1 MLNTS
6 TITDP
11 MTLTVLE
18 GFKTSTNQL
27 NDTINDLLK
36 ILVIKENVN
45 VQQELIDFETV
56 WIRITQMTQQLIQE
70 AGTSITTNF
79 VKAPSV
85 NFNISYLESILL
97 NLLSNALKYR
107 SNKRPLEIVVK
118 TRNTSKGIEL
128 TFTDNGLGIDLKRH
142 KNKVFGLYQRFH
154 NHPDSKGI
162 GLYMVQAQIKS
173 LGGNISVKSE
183 VDKGTQF
190 SILFKK

>member
-1 MLNTS
+1 
-6 TITDP
+6 
-11 MTLTVLE
+11 
-18 GFKTSTNQL
+18 
-27 NDTINDLLK
+27 
-36 ILVIKENVN
+36 
-45 VQQELIDFETV
+45 
-56 WIRITQMTQQLIQE
+56 
-70 AGTSITTNF
+70 
-79 VKAPSV
+79 
-85 NFNISYLESILL
+85 
-97 NLLSNALKYR
+97 
-107 SNKRPLEIVVK
+107 VVK

>member
-1 MLNTS
+1 MY
-6 TITDP
+6 
-11 MTLTVLE
+11 
-18 GFKTSTNQL
+18 
-27 NDTINDLLK
+27 
-36 ILVIKENVN
+36 VN
-45 VQQELIDFETV
+45 VWNKKWKWLSHKKQNPSDSSRRGCPF
-56 WIRITQMTQQLIQE
+56 
-70 AGTSITTNF
+70 TTNCF
-79 VKAPSV
+79 II

-107 SNKRPLEIVVK
+107 SNKRPLEIWVK

-128 TFTDNGLGIDLKRH
+128 IFIDNGLGIDLKRH

-162 GLYMVQAQIKS
+162 GLYMVQAQVKS

>member
-1 MLNTS
+1 LGKYFYCSVADETGWYTHWISIQKDITERKKNEAERELLIRELTQINQDLRQFSYITSHNIRSPLSNLLGLLKMLNTS

-79 VKAPSV
+79 VK
-85 NFNISYLESILL
+85 LHL
-97 NLLSNALKYR
+97 
-107 SNKRPLEIVVK
+107 
-118 TRNTSKGIEL
+118 
-128 TFTDNGLGIDLKRH
+128 
-142 KNKVFGLYQRFH
+142 
-154 NHPDSKGI
+154 
-162 GLYMVQAQIKS
+162 
-173 LGGNISVKSE
+173 
-183 VDKGTQF
+183 
-190 SILFKK
+190 